1 MTRALFASV
10 FNITFVTADD
20 FEVAIVKTMVYTV
33 DAFPRAPTVT
43 FPTTPGASTMTPEAA
58 TTSPT

>member
-1 MTRALFASV
+1 MTRALISSV
-10 FNITFVTADD
+10 FNITFGTADD

-33 DAFPRAPTVT
+33 DPFPKAPTVT

-58 TTSPT
+58 TTTPT